1 MTILP
6 SDIKLLQR
14 LIFSRNWRMLSLC
27 LPLIALLLFS
37 ISTAHAA
44 PVTVRFSEGM
54 VRGFLTLSDTSG
66 ARLASGDFLQT
77 RNGDEVKCRTVLN
90 FKDGSVH
97 DESAVFTQQ
106 RVFMMQSYNL
116 VQKGPSFKDDMEIS
130 LERAT
135 GRYQVKVKAR
145 KTGQEK
151 VYKGKLDLPPDV
163 YNGMVPTVVK
173 NIPRGGKESVHI
185 VGFTPA
191 PRVLRLDINPSGED
205 RLMVGDLNKS
215 AVHYILK
222 PKLGMLTVP
231 ATLLGRTPPDNHLWV
246 ITADVPAFV
255 KFEGPLYTDGPIW
268 RVELTSPVW
277 PK

>member
-1 MTILP
+1 MLP
-6 SDIKLLQR
+6 IDPRLKQR
-14 LIFSRNWRMLSLC
+14 QKFFSNWRMLSLC
-27 LPLIALLLFS
+27 LPLLVLLLFAA
-37 ISTAHAA
+37 TAAQAA

-54 VRGFLTLSDTSG
+54 VRGFLTLSDTNG

-77 RNGDEVKCRTVLN
+77 RNGEEVKCRTMLN

-116 VQKGPSFKDDMEIS
+116 VQKGPSFRDDMEVS

-135 GRYQVKVKAR
+135 GTYQVKVKSR
-145 KTGQEK
+145 KSGQEK

-173 NIPRGGKESVHI
+173 NIPKGGKEKVHI

-191 PRVLRLDINPSGED
+191 PKVLGLEVNPSGED
-205 RLMVGDLNKS
+205 TVMVGDLKKS
-215 AVHYILK
+215 AVHYVLK
-222 PKLGMLTVP
+222 PKLGLLAVP
-231 ATLLGRTPPDNHLWV
+231 ATLMGRTPPDNHLWV

-277 PK
+277 AK